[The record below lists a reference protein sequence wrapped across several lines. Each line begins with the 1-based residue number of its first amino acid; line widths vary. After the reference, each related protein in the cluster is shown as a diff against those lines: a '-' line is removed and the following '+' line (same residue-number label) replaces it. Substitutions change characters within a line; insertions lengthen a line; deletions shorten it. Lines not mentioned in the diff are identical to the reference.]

1 MMIDGPSGPVFV
13 RCAVRSARVVVL
25 ASSLLG
31 CGDEPVAPTGSGA
44 GGSGGGTST
53 TSTTSAASGG
63 AGGAEGGT
71 TSSTEPAGGAGGSGG
86 AGGGTAVTILN
97 PGFEEDPV
105 AAGDYDDQI
114 VPAGWVK
121 YDPQGII
128 GLDYNSLGVLN
139 PTGTGLYP
147 GGAPQGSN
155 VALVFLWRMQT
166 DGIPAGYSQE
176 LAHALLPGTHYTL
189 RVEVGNIA
197 DLGGASYSLDG
208 FPGYRV
214 ELLAGGAVIAM
225 DDDTLAPP
233 EGQFE
238 ESVVEVTT
246 PMSGPEIGLPVSIR
260 LLNLNKA
267 SSGIEVNFD
276 DVRLEA
282 APAGG

>member
-1 MMIDGPSGPVFV
+1 MMVDAPSTPMFV
-13 RCAVRSARVVVL
+13 RCAVRSAGVVVL
-25 ASSLLG
+25 VSSLLG
-31 CGDEPVAPTGSGA
+31 CGDEPVAPTGSGS

-53 TSTTSAASGG
+53 ASTTAAAIGG
-63 AGGAEGGT
+63 AGGGT
-71 TSSTEPAGGAGGSGG
+71 TSSTETTGGVGGAGGSS
-86 AGGGTAVTILN
+86 GTAVTILN
-97 PGFEEDPV
+97 PGFEANTV
-105 AAGDYDDQI
+105 AAGNYDDQV

-121 YDPQGII
+121 YDPQSII

-139 PTGTGLYP
+139 PTGTNLYP

-176 LAHALLPGTHYTL
+176 LAHTLLPDTHYTL
-189 RVEVGNIA
+189 RVDVGNIA
-197 DLGGASYSLDG
+197 DLGDAPYSLDG

-214 ELLAGGAVIAM
+214 ELLAGDAVIAM
-225 DDDTLAPP
+225 DDDTLSPP

-238 ESVVEVTT
+238 ESLVEVTT
-246 PMSGPEIGLPVSIR
+246 PASGPEIGQPVSIR

-276 DVRLEA
+276 DVRLDA
-282 APAGG
+282 APVGE